1 MEIIP
6 TDRPLGAEITG
17 IDLAKNVSN
26 ADRERIFNAYID
38 NIVLLFRDQS
48 LSFDRSSLNYPI
60 NSMG

>member
-17 IDLAKNVSN
+17 IDLANNVPN

-48 LSFDRSSLNYPI
+48 LSFSRSSLNYPI
-60 NSMG
+60 KSVG